1 MFKDFNEKQ
10 MELMEDSEE
19 LMQDRMV
26 RFAVMQDQFHEQWDM
41 EIEEMQEA
49 LQHYIDQGENDVI

>member
-19 LMQDRMV
+19 LMQDRLV
-26 RFAVMQDQFHEQWDM
+26 RFAVMQDQFHEKWDM
-41 EIEEMQEA
+41 EIEEMQDA
-49 LQHYIDQGENDVI
+49 LQHYIDEGENDVI